1 MRRALVQSL
10 ILNSAEL
17 PTSLPSTSEQPPWSD
32 VRRVYRRICLL
43 RATGLSDEA
52 SALEQNEFAEVLAAA
67 RKAPKAA
74 QEETRILAEEAER
87 VASASLL
94 ADLLAPLL
102 ANKLQ
107 SAVIASAETAASVST
122 RKSDVV
128 LASPPRRARVS
139 SSDAPES
146 ATAGI
151 PGIADMIDGMLSQ
164 EREYAP
170 ARRNT

>member
-1 MRRALVQSL
+1 MRRAPVQSL

-32 VRRVYRRICLL
+32 VRRIYRRICLL
-43 RATGLSDEA
+43 RATGMSDEA
-52 SALEQNEFAEVLAAA
+52 SALEQNEFAEVLTAA
-67 RKAPKAA
+67 RKAPQAT
-74 QEETRILAEEAER
+74 QEETRILAEESER

-107 SAVIASAETAASVST
+107 SAVTAAAETAAPIST
-122 RKSDVV
+122 RKSDAV
-128 LASPPRRARVS
+128 LTSPPRRARVAS
-139 SSDAPES
+139 PEAPDS
-146 ATAGI
+146 AAAGV